1 MITVSYICILCII
14 LLLMEFYYTMLNYEH
29 LSLFLVCIGFVNH
42 VLSMGIVQVMDS
54 NHVSLNRLV
63 TLHIK
68 HSYIEH
74 YVTYTDISFEY
85 TLFYELMLCL

>member
-1 MITVSYICILCII
+1 
-14 LLLMEFYYTMLNYEH
+14 MEFYYTMLNYEH
-29 LSLFLVCIGFVNH
+29 LSLFLICIGFVNH

-68 HSYIEH
+68 HNYIEH